1 MFIVDRSNRNITSL
15 IFGTFVVLF
24 PQLIAGPIVRY
35 TDIRRELRDRRMNPD
50 QISLGVRTFILGL
63 ASKVLIA
70 NNVGALWTE
79 TEQIGFAG
87 LSTAQAWLAIL
98 AFSLQIYFDFSGYSL
113 MAIGLGRMLGF
124 EFPKN
129 FDFPY
134 ISKSMTEFW
143 RRWHMTLGSWF
154 REYLYIPLGGNRR
167 RGRSALC

>member
-1 MFIVDRSNRNITSL
+1 MCI
-15 IFGTFVVLF
+15 
-24 PQLIAGPIVRY
+24 
-35 TDIRRELRDRRMNPD
+35 RDR
-50 QISLGVRTFILGL
+50 
-63 ASKVLIA
+63 
-70 NNVGALWTE
+70 TE

-129 FDFPY
+129 FAFPY

-167 RGRSALC
+167 GAVRTVLNLFFVWAATCLLYTSGLTAMMT